1 MHSKLLIVDGEV
13 ATIGTANMDM
23 RSFHL
28 NFEVNAL
35 LVHTESV
42 GRLVSDFEQDLE
54 SAILYDR
61 NHTRKKRIMTRLLES
76 AARLM
81 SPLL

>member
-1 MHSKLLIVDGEV
+1 
-13 ATIGTANMDM
+13 MDM

-35 LVHTESV
+35 LLQTESV
-42 GRLVSDFEQDLE
+42 KRIVADFERDLLSTSE
-54 SAILYDR
+54 IIHEKFMD
-61 NHTRKKRIMTRLLES
+61 KRLLERLLES

>member
-1 MHSKLLIVDGEV
+1 MHSKSLIVDGEV

-42 GRLVSDFEQDLE
+42 GKLVSDFEQDLE
-54 SAILYDR
+54 SALLYDR
-61 NHTRKKRIMTRLLES
+61 NHTRKRES
-76 AARLM
+76 
-81 SPLL
+81 